1 MLRVWYQFSR
11 GSVRARLLC
20 PTARIRRCLL
30 QWRAFVRAVNQTRQ
44 ALILHRCIL
53 LRSSLRL
60 LRTNVRQAKTARLKM
75 ARLVLHVWSSTASK
89 LRHRRLSRQQ
99 ACQEL
104 LQLRATHALHRWQ
117 HWLLARQHIRR
128 GALAH
133 GRHLLL
139 ASARRGIRWWCL
151 WTRRQRRVH
160 ELLNQRA
167 WITMARVFQA
177 WTQARLKR
185 SKLKLVMA
193 KLQGK
198 RQQNLKQYTL
208 TALAQN
214 VVVSFVTYSL
224 QMT

>member
-1 MLRVWYQFSR
+1 M
-11 GSVRARLLC
+11 
-20 PTARIRRCLL
+20 
-30 QWRAFVRAVNQTRQ
+30 
-44 ALILHRCIL
+44 
-53 LRSSLRL
+53 
-60 LRTNVRQAKTARLKM
+60 
-75 ARLVLHVWSSTASK
+75 
-89 LRHRRLSRQQ
+89 
-99 ACQEL
+99 
-104 LQLRATHALHRWQ
+104 
-117 HWLLARQHIRR
+117 
-128 GALAH
+128 
-133 GRHLLL
+133 LL
-139 ASARRGIRWWCL
+139 ASARRSIRWWCL

-177 WTQARLKR
+177 WTQARLQR

-224 QMT
+224 QIT